1 MANPVAILLSL
12 LGLSCLVVVP
22 SFWPQALLTGG
33 LEGRVGKARVSSQ
46 IPGACSSATL
56 AAREADH
63 HSAVAFR
70 HELVR
75 RWAPEGSVEAWDA
88 QLPLDAAKAW
98 ESPTVWDVFAPTYG
112 CFRPVHVGGVGSQHW
127 STTLPLESKVVC
139 NPQLLQSADPCVIYS
154 FGVGWDTTFEIA
166 MLRMAPHCKVRVF
179 DPTTTSEK
187 FWAMVRAQTP
197 EGQAAPQS
205 PALTFEQVGLASKS
219 MEDYREGM
227 LWNGKESIRVRTLQ
241 DLMAQHGDEQLTI
254 LKVDVEGSEWTALHQ
269 AGEVGTLAHVDQLLL
284 EVHMRG
290 CEAGYSEHGRSKMSD
305 LMSTLEASGLRAFS
319 NVPNLGPTGKGAL
332 PACGEYSF
340 VNVRSSFVTQS
351 CGA

>member
-1 MANPVAILLSL
+1 M
-12 LGLSCLVVVP
+12 
-22 SFWPQALLTGG
+22 Q
-33 LEGRVGKARVSSQ
+33 
-46 IPGACSSATL
+46 
-56 AAREADH
+56 
-63 HSAVAFR
+63 
-70 HELVR
+70 
-75 RWAPEGSVEAWDA
+75 AWDA

-112 CFRPVHVGGVGSQHW
+112 CLRPVHVGGVGSQQW
-127 STTLPLESKVVC
+127 STALPLESKVVC
-139 NPQLLQSADPCVIYS
+139 NPQLMQSTSPCVIYS

-179 DPTTTSEK
+179 DPTTTAEK

-197 EGQAAPQS
+197 DGEVPPQS

-241 DLMAQHGDEQLTI
+241 DLMAQHGDDQLTI

-269 AGEVGTLAHVDQLLL
+269 ASEVGTLTRVDQLLL

-290 CEAGYSEHGRSKMSD
+290 CEAGYTEHGRSKLSG
-305 LMSTLEASGLRAFS
+305 LMDALESSGLRAFS
-319 NVPNLGPTGKGAL
+319 NVPNLGPTGKGAR

-340 VNVRSSFVTQS
+340 VNVRSNFVTQS

>member
-1 MANPVAILLSL
+1 MASPVAILLSL
-12 LGLSCLVVVP
+12 LGLSCVVVLP
-22 SFWPQALLTGG
+22 SLWPEAMLRGG
-33 LEGRVGKARVSSQ
+33 VEGRFGRAQASAASA
-46 IPGACSSATL
+46 GTCSSATL

-63 HSAVAFR
+63 QYAVAFR

-75 RWAPEGSVEAWDA
+75 RWAPEGSVEAWDE

-112 CFRPVHVGGVGSQHW
+112 CLRPVHVGGVGSQRW
-127 STTLPLESKVVC
+127 STALPLESKVVC
-139 NPQLLQSADPCVIYS
+139 NPQLLRSASDCVIYS

-179 DPTTTSEK
+179 DPTTTAEK

-197 EGQAAPQS
+197 DGEAPPQS

-241 DLMAQHGDEQLTI
+241 DLMAQNGDEQLTI

-269 AGEVGTLAHVDQLLL
+269 ASKAGTLAHVGQLLL

-290 CEAGYSEHGRSKMSD
+290 
-305 LMSTLEASGLRAFS
+305 TLAHVGQLLLE
-319 NVPNLGPTGKGAL
+319 
-332 PACGEYSF
+332 E
-340 VNVRSSFVTQS
+340 
-351 CGA
+351 